1 MPPLFVAS
9 SPDSDPLSRRGA
21 LVRLGAG
28 GLGFALAGRLSFAAA
43 QSTPTA
49 IPTLLQSWAD
59 AWNSADPVTAVA
71 ALYAGDGVYE
81 DVPTNTRSAPG
92 QASSFLAPFVK
103 GVSAVKVAPSAGFA
117 SSDWGV
123 LEYLFT
129 ATNQGA
135 FPGQTGGT
143 LSVRIATVFELSGGN
158 KIRRSS
164 DYYDLVTI
172 LTQLGVMPAA
182 GGATPIAT
190 PMS

>member
-9 SPDSDPLSRRGA
+9 SPNSDALSRRGA

-28 GLGFALAGRLSFAAA
+28 GLGLALAGRLNLAAA
-43 QSTPTA
+43 QSTPAA

-59 AWNSADPVTAVA
+59 AWSSADPVTAVA
-71 ALYAGDGVYE
+71 ALYASDGVYE
-81 DVPTNTRSAPG
+81 DVPTDTRSAPG
-92 QASSFLAPFVK
+92 QVSSFLAPFVK
-103 GVSAVKVAPSAGFA
+103 GVSAVKIAPSAGFA

-135 FPGQTGGT
+135 FPGQTGAN
-143 LSVRIATVFELSGGN
+143 LSVRIATVFELSGD

-172 LTQLGVMPAA
+172 LTQLGAMPAA
-182 GGATPIAT
+182 GGATPTAT